1 MRKIIIV
8 TPTYNE
14 ELNIS
19 NFILEVEKIMFSI
32 SVDYEHLIIDNSSTD
47 KTQLIIKEIAEKK
60 KNLKAI
66 FNLKNFGWVRSTYHA
81 LIESSKLFN
90 YKDKQDNV
98 DFAVILIS
106 ADFQDPISLIP
117 EFINL
122 WKRNNKIVLGKKISS
137 EENILKFQIRKI
149 FYKLINFLSEEK
161 LTENTI
167 GFGLYDQSVLRDL
180 KKINDPYPYFRGLIA
195 ELGYQIKLV
204 EYHQPVRKFGISK
217 MNMLS
222 LYDIAITGIVKH
234 SKLPLRIMTILG
246 FVASFFSLIISLG
259 YLIYKILFWNTFVA
273 GVAPLVVGLF
283 ALGFLNIFILG
294 LIGEYVLGILIHVR
308 NIPHV
313 FEKERINF

>member
-19 NFILEVEKIMFSI
+19 NFILEVEKIMVSI
-32 SVDYEHLIIDNSSTD
+32 SIDYDHLIIDNSSTD
-47 KTQLIIKEIAEKK
+47 KTQSIIKEIAENK

-81 LIESSKLFN
+81 LIESTLLFN

-117 EFINL
+117 KFINL
-122 WKRNNKIVLGKKISS
+122 WKQNNKIVLGKKISS

-149 FYKLINFLSEEK
+149 FYKLINFLSEQK

-195 ELGYQIKLV
+195 ELGYQIKLI
-204 EYHQPVRKFGISK
+204 EYHQPVRKFGVSK

>member
-8 TPTYNE
+8 TPTFNE

-19 NFILEVEKIMFSI
+19 NFILEVEKIMLST
-32 SVDYEHLIIDNSSTD
+32 SVDYDHLIIDNSSTD
-47 KTQLIIKEIAEKK
+47 KTQLIIKEIAENK

-81 LIESSKLFN
+81 LIESSLLFN
-90 YKDKQDNV
+90 YKDKHDNV
-98 DFAVILIS
+98 DFAVILIA
-106 ADFQDPISLIP
+106 ADFQDPINLIP

-122 WKRNNKIVLGKKISS
+122 WKQNNKIVLGKKISS
-137 EENILKFQIRKI
+137 EENILKFQIRKL

-195 ELGYQIKLV
+195 ELGYQIKLI
-204 EYHQPVRKFGISK
+204 EYHQPVRKFGVSK
-217 MNMLS
+217 MNILS

-246 FVASFFSLIISLG
+246 FVTSFISLIISLG

-294 LIGEYVLGILIHVR
+294 LIGEYVLGILIHIR

>member
-8 TPTYNE
+8 TPTFNE

-19 NFILEVEKIMFSI
+19 NFILEVEKIMLSI
-32 SVDYEHLIIDNSSTD
+32 SVDYDHLIIDNSSTD
-47 KTQLIIKEIAEKK
+47 KTQLIIKEIAENK

-81 LIESSKLFN
+81 LIESSLLFN
-90 YKDKQDNV
+90 YKDKHDNV

-122 WKRNNKIVLGKKISS
+122 WKQNNKIVLGKKISS
-137 EENILKFQIRKI
+137 EENILKFQIRKL

-195 ELGYQIKLV
+195 ELGYQIKLI
-204 EYHQPVRKFGISK
+204 EYHQPVRKFGVSK

-246 FVASFFSLIISLG
+246 FVTSFISLIISLG
-259 YLIYKILFWNTFVA
+259 YLIAKILFWNTFVA

-294 LIGEYVLGILIHVR
+294 LIGEYVLGILIHIR

>member
-1 MRKIIIV
+1 
-8 TPTYNE
+8 
-14 ELNIS
+14 
-19 NFILEVEKIMFSI
+19 
-32 SVDYEHLIIDNSSTD
+32 
-47 KTQLIIKEIAEKK
+47 
-60 KNLKAI
+60 
-66 FNLKNFGWVRSTYHA
+66 
-81 LIESSKLFN
+81 LFN
-90 YKDKQDNV
+90 YKDKHDNV

-122 WKRNNKIVLGKKISS
+122 WKQNNKIVLGKKISS
-137 EENILKFQIRKI
+137 EENILKFQIRKL

-195 ELGYQIKLV
+195 ELGYQIKLI
-204 EYHQPVRKFGISK
+204 EYHQPLRKFGVSK

>member
-8 TPTYNE
+8 TPTFNE

-19 NFILEVEKIMFSI
+19 NFILEVEKIMLST
-32 SVDYEHLIIDNSSTD
+32 SVDYDHLIIDNSSTD
-47 KTQLIIKEIAEKK
+47 KTQLIIKEIAENK

-81 LIESSKLFN
+81 LIESSLLFN
-90 YKDKQDNV
+90 YKDKHDNV

-122 WKRNNKIVLGKKISS
+122 WKQNNKIVLGKKISS
-137 EENILKFQIRKI
+137 EENILKFQIRKL

-195 ELGYQIKLV
+195 ELGYQIKLI
-204 EYHQPVRKFGISK
+204 EYHQPVRKFGVSK
-217 MNMLS
+217 MNILS

-246 FVASFFSLIISLG
+246 FVTSFISLIISLG

-294 LIGEYVLGILIHVR
+294 LIGEYVLGILIHIR

>member
-81 LIESSKLFN
+81 LIECSQLFN

-204 EYHQPVRKFGISK
+204 EYHQPVRKFGVSK

>member
-81 LIESSKLFN
+81 LIESSQLFN

-122 WKRNNKIVLGKKISS
+122 WKQNNKIVLGKKISS

-195 ELGYQIKLV
+195 ELGYQIKLI
-204 EYHQPVRKFGISK
+204 EYHQPVRKFGVSK

>member
-19 NFILEVEKIMFSI
+19 NFILEVEKIMSSI
-32 SVDYEHLIIDNSSTD
+32 SIDYEHLIIDNSSTD
-47 KTQLIIKEIAEKK
+47 KTQLIIKEIAENK

-81 LIESSKLFN
+81 LIESSMLFN

-122 WKRNNKIVLGKKISS
+122 WNQNNKIILGKKISS
-137 EENILKFQIRKI
+137 EENILKFLLRKI

-180 KKINDPYPYFRGLIA
+180 KKINDPYPYFRGLIV
-195 ELGYQIKLV
+195 ELGYQIKLI

-222 LYDIAITGIVKH
+222 LYDIAITGFIKH
-234 SKLPLRIMTILG
+234 SKLPLRIMTIFG

-283 ALGFLNIFILG
+283 ALGFLNIFILS
-294 LIGEYVLGILIHVR
+294 LIGEYVMGILIHVR
-308 NIPHV
+308 NIPYV

>member
-8 TPTYNE
+8 TPTFNE

-19 NFILEVEKIMFSI
+19 NFILEVEKIMLST
-32 SVDYEHLIIDNSSTD
+32 SVDYDHLIIDNSSTD
-47 KTQLIIKEIAEKK
+47 KTQLIIKEIAENK

-81 LIESSKLFN
+81 LIESSLLFN
-90 YKDKQDNV
+90 YKDKHDNV
-98 DFAVILIS
+98 DFAVILIA
-106 ADFQDPISLIP
+106 ADFQDPINLIP

-122 WKRNNKIVLGKKISS
+122 WKQNNKIVLGKKISS
-137 EENILKFQIRKI
+137 EENILKFQIRKL

-195 ELGYQIKLV
+195 ELGYQIKLI
-204 EYHQPVRKFGISK
+204 EYHQPVRKFGVSK
-217 MNMLS
+217 MNILS

-246 FVASFFSLIISLG
+246 FVTSFISLIISLG
-259 YLIYKILFWNTFVA
+259 YLIAKILFWNTFVA

-294 LIGEYVLGILIHVR
+294 LIGEYVLGILIHIR

>member
-81 LIESSKLFN
+81 LIESSQLFN

-122 WKRNNKIVLGKKISS
+122 WKQNNKIVLGKKISS

-149 FYKLINFLSEEK
+149 FYKLINLLSEEK

-195 ELGYQIKLV
+195 ELGYQIKLI
-204 EYHQPVRKFGISK
+204 EYHQPVRKFGVSK
-217 MNMLS
+217 MNILS

-246 FVASFFSLIISLG
+246 FVTSFISLIISLG

-294 LIGEYVLGILIHVR
+294 LIGEYVLGILIHIR

>member
-8 TPTYNE
+8 TPTFNE

-19 NFILEVEKIMFSI
+19 NFILEVEKIMLSI

-81 LIESSKLFN
+81 LIESSQLFN

-106 ADFQDPISLIP
+106 ADFQDPINLIP

-122 WKRNNKIVLGKKISS
+122 WKQNNKIVLGKKISS

-149 FYKLINFLSEEK
+149 FYKLINFLSEQK

-195 ELGYQIKLV
+195 ELGYQIKLI
-204 EYHQPVRKFGISK
+204 EYHQPVRKFGVSK

>member
-81 LIESSKLFN
+81 LIESSQLFN

-122 WKRNNKIVLGKKISS
+122 WKQNNKIVLGKKISS

-149 FYKLINFLSEEK
+149 FYKLINLLSEEK

-195 ELGYQIKLV
+195 ELGYQIKLI
-204 EYHQPVRKFGISK
+204 EYHQPLRKFGVSK

>member
-19 NFILEVEKIMFSI
+19 NFILEVEKIMLSI
-32 SVDYEHLIIDNSSTD
+32 SVDYDHLIIDNSSTD

-81 LIESSKLFN
+81 FIESSQLFN

-122 WKRNNKIVLGKKISS
+122 WKQNNKIVLGKKISS

-195 ELGYQIKLV
+195 ELGYQIKLI
-204 EYHQPVRKFGISK
+204 EYHQPVRKFGVSK

-294 LIGEYVLGILIHVR
+294 LIGEYVLGILIYVR

>member
-19 NFILEVEKIMFSI
+19 TFILEVEKIMFSI

-81 LIESSKLFN
+81 LIESSQLFN

-122 WKRNNKIVLGKKISS
+122 WKQNNKIVLGKKISS

-149 FYKLINFLSEEK
+149 FYKLINLLSEEK

-195 ELGYQIKLV
+195 ELGYQIKLI
-204 EYHQPVRKFGISK
+204 EYHQPLRKFGVSK

>member
-8 TPTYNE
+8 TPTFNE

-19 NFILEVEKIMFSI
+19 NFILEVEKIMLSI
-32 SVDYEHLIIDNSSTD
+32 SVDYDHLIIDNSSTD
-47 KTQLIIKEIAEKK
+47 KTQLIIKEIAENK

-81 LIESSKLFN
+81 LIESSLLFN
-90 YKDKQDNV
+90 YKDKHDNV

-122 WKRNNKIVLGKKISS
+122 WKQNNKIVLGKKISS
-137 EENILKFQIRKI
+137 EENILKFQIRKL

-195 ELGYQIKLV
+195 ELGYQIKLI
-204 EYHQPVRKFGISK
+204 EYHQPVRKFGVSK
-217 MNMLS
+217 MNILS

-246 FVASFFSLIISLG
+246 FVTSFISLIISLG
-259 YLIYKILFWNTFVA
+259 YLIAKILFWNTFVA

-294 LIGEYVLGILIHVR
+294 LIGEYVLGILIHIR